1 MARTPHDPV
10 KALLDQTPLTK
21 ALRADAWDA
30 FHRAKTPAELPT
42 HLDRLPLP
50 KHVRAQL
57 WDLKHRH
64 TTRKDAQ
71 MGPRE
76 SKYGRGGKRMPDEKE
91 PHRLEH
97 GETAPGSVSA
107 FIATHF
113 RHFNSATLHDAA
125 EAYKAHIDKGG
136 QMLVSLAGAMSTAE
150 LGRSLA
156 PMIRAGKIHAI
167 SCTGANLEE
176 DLFNL
181 VAHDE
186 YERMPDYHELT
197 AEDDTALAKRNI
209 NRVTDTGIPEKA
221 AMTPIE
227 TYFNKELQRADSE
240 HVRLFP
246 HEVLYHIISDG
257 VLETQYQG
265 DPANSWLVAA
275 AEADLPLVVPGWE
288 DSTLGNVFAA
298 ECMAGHYAPSLIKTG
313 IEYMLSLAEWYQE
326 ASAQHD
332 LGFWQISGGIPGDF
346 AICVVP
352 LLEQDANVKGTK
364 KWAYFCQMTDADET
378 MGGYSGALPNEKAS
392 WGKLPPDA
400 PMFNIKGDATINAP
414 LLAAYVMGW

>member
-64 TTRKDAQ
+64 TTRKDSQ

-76 SKYGRGGKRMPDEKE
+76 SKYGRGGKRMPDEQE

-97 GETAPGSVSA
+97 GETAPGSVSV
-107 FIATHF
+107 FIAEHF
-113 RHFNSATLHDAA
+113 RHFNAATLHDAA
-125 EAYKAHIDKGG
+125 EAYKAHLAKDG
-136 QMLVSLAGAMSTAE
+136 QILISIAGAFSTGE

-156 PMIRAGKIHAI
+156 PMIRAGKVHAV

-176 DLFNL
+176 SIMDLL
-181 VAHDE
+181 GHDD
-186 YERMPDYHELT
+186 YEHFPDYHEHT
-197 AEDDTALAKRNI
+197 AEDDAALAARKV
-209 NRVTDTGIPEKA
+209 NRVTDVGVPES
-221 AMTPIE
+221 AMTPLE
-227 TYFNKELQRADSE
+227 KAMRARLTQAVKDND
-240 HVRLFP
+240 RLFP
-246 HEVLYHIISDG
+246 HEMLYDIITSKE
-257 VLETQYQG
+257 LEPHYQG
-265 DPANSWLVAA
+265 DPEKCWLAA
-275 AEADLPLVVPGWE
+275 AAAQDLPIVVFGWA

-298 ECMAGHYAPSLIKTG
+298 ECLDEKFEPTLVRGS
-313 IEYMLSLAEWYQE
+313 IEYMMELADWYTE
-326 ASAQHD
+326 ASATHPM
-332 LGFWQISGGIPGDF
+332 GFVQCGGGISGDGP
-346 AICVVP
+346 ICVVP
-352 LLEQDANVKGTK
+352 MLKQDAKRKDTPL
-364 KWAYFCQMTDADET
+364 WQYFVQLTDADES

-400 PMFNIKGDATINAP
+400 PMFNVKGDFSISFP

>member
-1 MARTPHDPV
+1 MARTPHDTV
-10 KALLDQTPLTK
+10 AALLRRTPLPQ
-21 ALRADAWDA
+21 AVRADAWDA
-30 FHRAKTPAELPT
+30 FHAAKTHDDLTARLQK
-42 HLDRLPLP
+42 LPLP
-50 KHVRAQL
+50 KEIRAQL

-64 TTRKDAQ
+64 TTRKDQQ

-76 SKYGRGGKRMPDEKE
+76 SKYGRGGKRMPDEQE

-227 TYFNKELQRADSE
+227 GAFNDELDHAKLE
-240 HVRLFP
+240 HERLFP
-246 HEVLYHIISDG
+246 HEVLFAIVNSGI
-257 VLETQYQG
+257 LKTQYQG

-275 AEADLPLVVPGWE
+275 AEEEIPIVVPGWE

-298 ECMAGHYAPSLIKTG
+298 ECLAGTYEPSLIKGG
-313 IEYMLSLAEWYQE
+313 IEYMMALADWYQE
-326 ASAQHD
+326 TARDHPMGFCQ
-332 LGFWQISGGIPGDF
+332 LGGGIPGDF
-346 AICVVP
+346 SICVVP
-352 LLEQDANVKGTK
+352 MLEQDAKRPTE
-364 KWAYFCQMTDADET
+364 KWQYFCQFTDADES

-400 PMFNIKGDATINAP
+400 PMFNIKGDATINFP